1 MIYILT
7 RVLIMSVKLGVAPIA
22 WSNDDMPELG
32 GDTSLEQCL
41 LEASQAG
48 YIGIESGGKFPKNSS
63 ELIPKLN
70 KFHLELCSGWY
81 GANLRKNSVKEEKLA
96 IQKQLK
102 LFQECNSPCIVFA
115 EVSGSIQ
122 SDPNRKLS
130 TRPQMEDE
138 EWKEF
143 CTKISEFGKYL
154 EDQGMPLAYHHH
166 MGTVIETQKDTERLL
181 DNTHDSVKLTLD
193 TGHMLF
199 AKGDSKKILNDYK
212 QRLAH
217 IHCKDIRK
225 KILENSLKQDLS
237 FREAFLEGAFTVPG
251 DGCID
256 YKPLFDILKKNN
268 YSGWLVVEAEQDPIK
283 ANPLE
288 YAIKGYKYLTET
300 LSKSNIEIYKK

>member
-1 MIYILT
+1 
-7 RVLIMSVKLGVAPIA
+7 MSVKLGVAPIA

-32 GDTSLEQCL
+32 GETTLDQCL
-41 LEASQAG
+41 QEASQAG

-70 KFHLELCSGWY
+70 KYNLHLCSGWY
-81 GANLRKNSVKEEKLA
+81 GANVRKNSVDEEKKL
-96 IQKQLK
+96 IQEQLK
-102 LFQECNSPCIVFA
+102 LFQDCKSPCIVFA

-122 SDPNRKLS
+122 GDPNRKLS
-130 TRPQMEDE
+130 TRPQMSND
-138 EWKEF
+138 EWKSF
-143 CTKISEFGKYL
+143 CKKISEMGKFL

-166 MGTVIETQKDTERLL
+166 MGTVIETQEDTERLM
-181 DNTHDSVKLTLD
+181 DNTIDSVKLTLD

-199 AKGDSKKILNDYK
+199 AKGDSKKIFENYSS
-212 QRLAH
+212 RLRH

-225 KILENSLKQDLS
+225 DVLDKSLKEDLS
-237 FREAFLEGAFTVPG
+237 FRGAFLEGAFTVPG

-268 YSGWLVVEAEQDPIK
+268 YSGWLVVEAEQDPKK

-300 LSKSNIEIYKK
+300 LKKSNIQIYQ